1 MATSPR
7 FEQESD
13 VEIRPFRIDIPDRD
27 IDDLKRRLAN
37 TRWPYRE
44 TVEGWE
50 QGVPLDKGRELADYW
65 LNNYDWRRFEQ
76 RVNAFP
82 QFTTR
87 IDDLDIHFLHVRS
100 KHQGAMPIL
109 LMHGWPGSIVEF
121 IRLIEPLVDPV
132 PYGGR
137 PEDAFH
143 VVLPSLPGWGFTEPP
158 KVEGWGHERIARMVT
173 TLMERLGY
181 REWVAQGG
189 DYGAHV
195 LSTLGEHPPK
205 SLVGIHFNLL
215 FVIPR
220 ELAGDATAEER
231 EAFEAW
237 RWTQVEEG
245 GFSHIQRTKPQTLGY
260 GLVDSPI
267 GQAMWIYEKFYR
279 WTDNDG
285 NPEDAIPIDDMLDNI
300 SLHWFTQS
308 SILSARAFWE
318 GRNSTTFDGSPIGVP
333 VAATVFKNDIFK
345 YPRSWAERR
354 YSNLIYWNELEK
366 GSHFGTLEA
375 PDAMVR
381 EIRAAFSGLRGN
393 GRSTENQ
400 LAG

>member
-1 MATSPR
+1 MVTPPQAG
-7 FEQESD
+7 QAGD
-13 VEIRPFRIDIPDRD
+13 VEIRPFRIDIADQE
-27 IDDLKRRLAN
+27 IDDLKQRLAN
-37 TRWPYRE
+37 TRWPHRE

-50 QGVPLDKGRELADYW
+50 QGVPLRKARELADYW
-65 LNNYDWRRFEQ
+65 LNNYDWRRFE
-76 RVNAFP
+76 RRANTFP

-87 IDDLDIHFLHVRS
+87 IDGLDVHFFHVRS

-137 PEDAFH
+137 PEDAFD

-158 KVEGWGHERIARMVT
+158 KGEGWDHARTARMCA

-195 LSTLGEHPPK
+195 LSVLGEQPPK
-205 SLVGIHFNLL
+205 SLVGLHLNLL
-215 FVIPR
+215 FIFPR
-220 ELAGDATAEER
+220 ELAEDATAEER
-231 EAFEAW
+231 AAFESW

-245 GFSHIQRTKPQTLGY
+245 GFSHIQRTRPQTIGY

-267 GQAMWIYEKFYR
+267 GQAMWIYDKFYR

-285 NPEDAIPIDDMLDNI
+285 DPEDAIPIDDMLDNI

-318 GRNSTTFDGSPIGVP
+318 GRHSSFDGPVIDVP
-333 VAATVFKNDIFK
+333 VAATIFKNDIFK
-345 YPRSWAERR
+345 YPRSWAERC

-366 GSHFGTLEA
+366 GAHFGTLEA

-381 EIRAAFSGLRGN
+381 EIRAAFSGLRS
-393 GRSTENQ
+393 R
-400 LAG
+400 A